1 MNILNNKKPTITDV
15 AKKAGVSIKTVS
27 RVVNKEANV
36 SDGTR
41 EKVQTAI
48 DLLNYQPNFSARQLA
63 GNRSF
68 SIGLLYENPHE
79 FNYMKGVLDGV
90 FEACTKHGYSLLLR
104 PCNFPVAALL
114 HDVTQ
119 FLQQTQVDG
128 VILTAPLG
136 DVPELLDLLQ
146 RNNTPFAQISPN
158 DESPRSTWVSSNDL
172 GASEMLTDYIVSLGH
187 RRIGFIKGPPNHSAT
202 NFRYQGYR
210 NCLKQHGIAFEKT
223 LVKSGS
229 FDFES
234 GQKAARKLLS
244 LPTPPTAIIA
254 SNDDMASGV
263 IQVAHELGMALPG
276 QLSVAGF
283 DDTPLAS
290 RLWPQLTTVKQP
302 ISEMATAVTGLL
314 MNDIRDK
321 SPNTQHRRFEFEL
334 VVRDSTLPPEASIKD

>member
-1 MNILNNKKPTITDV
+1 MSIPNIKKPTITDV

-27 RVVNKEANV
+27 RVINKEPNV
-36 SDGTR
+36 SDGTL
-41 EKVQTAI
+41 EKVQSAI

-90 FEACTKHGYSLLLR
+90 FEACTKDGYSLLLR
-104 PCNFPVAALL
+104 PCHFPVTALL
-114 HDVTQ
+114 HEVTQ

-136 DVPELLDLLQ
+136 DVPELLNLL
-146 RNNTPFAQISPN
+146 RLNNTPFARISPS
-158 DESPRSTWVSSNDL
+158 DKSPSGTWVSSNDL
-172 GASEMLTDYIVSLGH
+172 GASEMLTNYVVSLGH
-187 RRIGFIKGPPNHSAT
+187 RRIGFIKGPANHSAT
-202 NFRYQGYR
+202 QLRYEGYR
-210 NCLKQHGIAFEKT
+210 NCIKQHGIVFERT
-223 LVKSGS
+223 LVRTGW

-244 LPTPPTAIIA
+244 LPNPPTAIIA

-263 IQVAHELGMALPG
+263 IQVAHELGMPLPS

-302 ISEMATAVTGLL
+302 ISEMASAVTGLL

-321 SPNTQHRRFEFEL
+321 TQKAQHRRFEFEL
-334 VVRDSTLPPEASIKD
+334 VVRDSTLPPKFL

>member
-1 MNILNNKKPTITDV
+1 MNITNNKKPTITDV

-27 RVVNKEANV
+27 RVVNKEPNV

-41 EKVQTAI
+41 EKVQIAI
-48 DLLNYQPNFSARQLA
+48 DSLSYQPNFSARQLA

-90 FEACTKHGYSLLLR
+90 FETCTKDGYSLLLR
-104 PCNFPVAALL
+104 PCHFPVNALL
-114 HDVTQ
+114 HEATQ

-136 DVPELLDLLQ
+136 DVPELLNVLRLD
-146 RNNTPFAQISPN
+146 NIPFAQISPSK
-158 DESPRSTWVSSNDL
+158 ESPRGTWVNSNDL

-202 NFRYQGYR
+202 NLRYEGYR
-210 NCLKQHGIAFEKT
+210 NCIKRHGIVFERT

-234 GQKAARKLLS
+234 GQQAARKLLA
-244 LPTPPTAIIA
+244 LAEPPTAIIA

-263 IQVAHELGMALPG
+263 IHVAHELGIAIPG

-302 ISEMATAVTGLL
+302 ISEMASAVTGLL
-314 MNDIRDK
+314 MNKIK
-321 SPNTQHRRFEFEL
+321 GKTSNAQHRRFEFEL
-334 VVRDSTLPPEASIKD
+334 VIRDSTLPPEQSVKA